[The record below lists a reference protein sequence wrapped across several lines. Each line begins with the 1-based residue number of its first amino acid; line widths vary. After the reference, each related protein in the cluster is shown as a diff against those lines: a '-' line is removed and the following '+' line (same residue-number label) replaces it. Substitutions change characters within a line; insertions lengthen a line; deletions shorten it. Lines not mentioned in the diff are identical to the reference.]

1 VLIYLLGNITNSF
14 LRINICLYNR
24 EQNQHTENKKMN
36 FDQPIRIRISHNR
49 NGLVYRPDIV
59 YRLTDEKENVGC
71 DRMLYYAW

>member
-1 VLIYLLGNITNSF
+1 
-14 LRINICLYNR
+14 
-24 EQNQHTENKKMN
+24 MN

-59 YRLTDEKENVGC
+59 YKLTDEKEKVGC